1 VQEEQDVTHRR
12 RRTERDPSALA
23 AGAHLLGD
31 ALRRRVSLVHPRRP
45 SSAKAD
51 GGPPLGDSDSIVA
64 CRVYREGERDIHPR
78 GFEAALRAVRSAR
91 NGFVWLGLYEPSED
105 DLTAVANTFGL
116 HPLAVEDATFN
127 HQRPKLERYDDTLFT
142 VLKTI
147 RYVEHDTI
155 SATSE
160 IVETGQI
167 MIFLGTDFVV
177 TVRRGAHGELQT
189 LRARLEARPHLLA
202 RGPATVLHAVA
213 DQIVDEYL
221 TVADRIETDID
232 VIENAVFDPRI
243 RFPDAGAVYQL
254 KREVVE
260 FKHAV
265 LPLAAALRSLA
276 DPDGD
281 LRLVPREVR
290 SYFRDVE
297 DHLNRVTERIAGF
310 DDLLGSLLQ
319 ATLAQVSVAQNED
332 MRKISA
338 WVAIAA
344 VPTATAGIYGMNFE
358 HMPELRQVW
367 GYPAVLAFM
376 VVVSVSLYL
385 AFKRNRWL

>member
-1 VQEEQDVTHRR
+1 MSGSRR
-12 RRTERDPSALA
+12 PAPTPASALRDG
-23 AGAHLLGD
+23 AGRLGS
-31 ALRRRVSLVHPRRP
+31 ALRKPVSLVHPRRRT
-45 SSAKAD
+45 SSLQ
-51 GGPPLGDSDSIVA
+51 GPPLGTRDSVVA
-64 CRVYREGERDIHPR
+64 CGVYRRGERDPHPR
-78 GFEAALRAVRSAR
+78 GFDAALRSAR
-91 NGFVWLGLYEPSED
+91 AGRDGFVWLGLYEPSED
-105 DLTAVANTFGL
+105 DLAAVAATFGL
-116 HPLAVEDATFN
+116 HPLAVEDATQR
-127 HQRPKLERYDDTLFT
+127 HERPKLERYDDTLFA

-147 RYVEHDTI
+147 RYVDHQKV

-167 MIFLGTDFVV
+167 MLFVGRDFVI
-177 TVRRGAHGELQT
+177 TIRHGAHGELQT

-202 RGPATVLHAVA
+202 RGPAIVLHAVA
-213 DQIVDEYL
+213 DHIVDDYL
-221 TVADRIETDID
+221 KVADLIQRDID
-232 VIENAVFDPRI
+232 ALENAVFDHRT

-265 LPLAAALRSLA
+265 LPLATPLRTLA

-281 LRLVPREVR
+281 VGPIPPEVR

-297 DHLNRVTERIAGF
+297 DHVHRVTERVAGF

-319 ATLAQVSVAQNED
+319 ATLAQVSVAQNQD

-344 VPTATAGIYGMNFE
+344 VPTATAGIYGMNFD
-358 HMPELRQVW
+358 HMPELRQEW
-367 GYPAVLAFM
+367 GYPAVLTFM
-376 VVVSVSLYL
+376 VTACVVLYH
-385 AFKRNRWL
+385 AFKRNGWL